1 MKTKLIIMLVLFSI
15 LLTASTDKKPKQFK
29 VTLTVTYNSIT
40 LAKAAELEK
49 IFRDRFSDACNVDIK
64 LEETTGII
72 FYSGITRIDTV
83 QWRNIYRDDH
93 LNPDTPK
100 IHIMQSPFKSPTR

>member
-29 VTLTVTYNSIT
+29 VTFTVTYNSIT
-40 LAKAAELEK
+40 LTKAAELEK
-49 IFRDRFSDACNVDIK
+49 VFRDRFSDACNVDIK

-72 FYSGITRIDTV
+72 FYSGTTRIDTA
-83 QWRNIYRDDH
+83 QWRGYSIYQ
-93 LNPDTPK
+93 NNGIYKGDTTK
-100 IHIMQSPFKSPTR
+100 LQVLH